1 MSQVIRLE
9 IKKRIG
15 YILINKPKANGYDI
29 LFMKLLAEKIE
40 EATLNDEV
48 KIIALKSTLP
58 RFFCAG
64 ADIKVFQKN
73 TVAENKE
80 MVTYANL
87 VAKKLHEIPKITV
100 ALINGHT
107 LGGGLELA
115 LACDIRL
122 ASDADYQIGMSEIN
136 LGLMPGNG
144 GTQRLIRLIN
154 LSRALELLLKGN
166 SITPDQAFDIGL
178 VNQFYPES
186 EFEAL
191 STAYLENLALGSA
204 SAMQAIKQAV
214 NQGIELSLE
223 EGLLLETKLAD
234 SLYDTE
240 DAKEGLKAFI
250 ERRSPNFK

>member
-1 MSQVIRLE
+1 MAQVISLK

-15 YILINKPKANGYDI
+15 YIIINKPKANGYDI
-29 LFMKLLAEKIE
+29 HLMKLLATAIE
-40 EATLNDEV
+40 EAEHNNEV
-48 KIIALKSTLP
+48 KIIAIKSTLP

-64 ADIKVFQKN
+64 ADVNVFEKN

-87 VAKKLHEIPKITV
+87 VAKRLNQTPKITV
-100 ALINGHT
+100 ALLNGHT

-122 ASDADYQIGMSEIN
+122 ASDANFKIGMSEVN

-154 LSRALELLLKGN
+154 LSRALELLVKGN

-178 VNQFYPES
+178 VNQLYPES

-191 STAYLENLALGSA
+191 TASYLENLASGSVP
-204 SAMQAIKQAV
+204 AMKAIKQAV

-223 EGLLLETKLAD
+223 EGLLLETNLAN
-234 SLYDTE
+234 SLYNTE
-240 DAKEGLKAFI
+240 DSKEGLKAFI
-250 ERRSPNFK
+250 EKRNPNFK